1 MNDFRTIKPN
11 EPADFTPT
19 LGNYKTLQPF
29 RYWCQKVLPLVYDDS
44 LTYYELL
51 CKVVDYL
58 NKTMSDVETLH
69 GDVTNLHTAYVEL
82 QSYVNNYFST
92 LDVQEEIDNK
102 LDELVNDGTLSKL
115 LIPIIGSDS
124 YPTFVDSV
132 DKMTNTKL
140 VYVLSTNGHIYY
152 YNSVWV
158 DSGLVYGSFGSYTPS
173 NIVITPDNVSSISG
187 DLNNTPLNKTIFL
200 YGMTS
205 SIMKNMPTDNIEF
218 GALSTFQYNDN
229 ANEPGGYQLLVT
241 SNDAYTRLNKGSSAQ
256 GFIWE
261 NWLSLSKTGYAP
273 SDIII
278 TPENV
283 NSVFNDLNN
292 APLNKTVYLY
302 DMTSS
307 IMANMPTDKILNGV
321 LSTFQYNDNA
331 NEPGGYQLLVTS
343 NSAYTRLNRGSSE
356 QGFIWENWV
365 SLSKTG
371 YAPSD
376 IIITPENVNS
386 LFNDLNNA
394 PLNKT
399 VYLYDMTSSIMAN
412 MPTDKILNG
421 VLSTFQYSEAVNQPG
436 GYQLLVTSNGVYTR
450 LNRGSIAQ
458 GFIWENW
465 NFSGKEKDYI
475 RTFNLFRS
483 FCTIGDSLSV
493 GYHTLKNGTEINE
506 DKEISW
512 SSYIKNKYN
521 NTVYWSGKS
530 GATCKSWLNTTDNT
544 WGINYL
550 KSIPVQPLY
559 ILCMGAN
566 EVNMPIG
573 SASDIGTNK
582 DTLYAYISKLIQEVR
597 KYAPNSFIISTGISR
612 GQGID
617 SDVINVNNVYKDM
630 ENHFG
635 NYYYAD
641 CLSDLNSEPF
651 TSLYNN
657 FHYTP
662 LGYSAL
668 SELFEKKFN
677 AIINNNISGFL
688 YA

>member
-321 LSTFQYNDNA
+321 LSTFQY
-331 NEPGGYQLLVTS
+331 
-343 NSAYTRLNRGSSE
+343 
-356 QGFIWENWV
+356 
-365 SLSKTG
+365 
-371 YAPSD
+371 
-376 IIITPENVNS
+376 
-386 LFNDLNNA
+386 
-394 PLNKT
+394 
-399 VYLYDMTSSIMAN
+399 
-412 MPTDKILNG
+412 
-421 VLSTFQYSEAVNQPG
+421 SEAVNQPG

>member
-241 SNDAYTRLNKGSSAQ
+241 SN
-256 GFIWE
+256 
-261 NWLSLSKTGYAP
+261 
-273 SDIII
+273 
-278 TPENV
+278 
-283 NSVFNDLNN
+283 
-292 APLNKTVYLY
+292 
-302 DMTSS
+302 
-307 IMANMPTDKILNGV
+307 
-321 LSTFQYNDNA
+321 
-331 NEPGGYQLLVTS
+331 
-343 NSAYTRLNRGSSE
+343 SAYTRLNRGSSE

-386 LFNDLNNA
+386 VFNDLNNA

>member
-218 GALSTFQYNDN
+218 GA
-229 ANEPGGYQLLVT
+229 
-241 SNDAYTRLNKGSSAQ
+241 
-256 GFIWE
+256 
-261 NWLSLSKTGYAP
+261 
-273 SDIII
+273 
-278 TPENV
+278 
-283 NSVFNDLNN
+283 
-292 APLNKTVYLY
+292 
-302 DMTSS
+302 
-307 IMANMPTDKILNGV
+307 